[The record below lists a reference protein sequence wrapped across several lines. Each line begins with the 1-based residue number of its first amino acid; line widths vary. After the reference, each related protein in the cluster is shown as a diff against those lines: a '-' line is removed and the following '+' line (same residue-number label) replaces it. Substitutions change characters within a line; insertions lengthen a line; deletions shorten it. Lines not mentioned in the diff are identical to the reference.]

1 MATTKNPHPARYSA
15 EIIQW
20 FRENPHF
27 DSAFVHD
34 PFAGTGE
41 RLGALADELGFTF
54 TGTEIEECYIV
65 DERVKVGNSLLPTSY
80 PVRPFVI
87 VTSPVYANGMC
98 DTFKPTGVCSH
109 CLGLGGDPASAEA
122 LILGG
127 PEVATRKCPKC
138 DGTGF
143 REIRR
148 RTYRQAKASIT
159 GEADVDLHPDNMGG
173 YGYRSGGKAKRRY
186 WDLANAVVAQWAPAG
201 CTRAFVNVSDFVM
214 NKRVI
219 EHGQEW
225 HECLSD
231 NGFRVIGI
239 DDVST
244 RRMRDGANRDAR
256 VEAEWIIEAV
266 PL

>member
-1 MATTKNPHPARYSA
+1 MGGLTTNTKNHHPARFSN

-27 DSAFVHD
+27 DAFTHAHD

-54 TGTEIEECYIV
+54 SGTEIEECFIV
-65 DERVKVGNSLLPTSY
+65 DPRVRAGNSVLRASY
-80 PVRPFVI
+80 PIGPFTI
-87 VTSPVYANGMC
+87 VTSPVYANGMT
-98 DTFKPTGVCSH
+98 DNHKPQ
-109 CLGLGGDPASAEA
+109 
-122 LILGG
+122 
-127 PEVATRKCPKC
+127 
-138 DGTGF
+138 DGS
-143 REIRR
+143 RR
-148 RTYRQAKASIT
+148 RTYRVAKIAIT
-159 GEADVDLHPDNMGG
+159 GDPEAELLPDNMGAH
-173 YGYRSGGKAKRRY
+173 GYRSGGKARRRY
-186 WDLANAVVAQWAPAG
+186 WDIANAVVAQWIPAG
-201 CTRAFVNVSDFVM
+201 CTRAFVNVSDFIM
-214 NKRVI
+214 AGRVI